1 MAGAQCQTANHLN
14 VVQQLVEEDNDAT
27 LAELCE
33 RIEQRT
39 GVRVSQSTLF
49 RVLQQL
55 KLTRKKTFHAT
66 QAESERVQ
74 NLRREYWE
82 LIHDVRPEDL
92 VLLMKPE

>member
-1 MAGAQCQTANHLN
+1 MAGLSAKTANHLN

-55 KLTRKKTFHAT
+55 KLTRKKNIPCHP
-66 QAESERVQ
+66 SR
-74 NLRREYWE
+74 
-82 LIHDVRPEDL
+82 
-92 VLLMKPE
+92 K